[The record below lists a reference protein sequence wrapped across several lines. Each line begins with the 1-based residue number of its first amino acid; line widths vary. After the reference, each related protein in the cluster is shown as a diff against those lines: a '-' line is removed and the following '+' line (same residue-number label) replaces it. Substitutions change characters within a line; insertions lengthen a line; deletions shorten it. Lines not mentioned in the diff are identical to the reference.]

1 MGNLLGKEASRGGL
15 EGAGSSVGDL
25 PHRSGP
31 AELREKALQAWK
43 RTQGKGNPR
52 YFLSE
57 ENKGVLLDLID
68 SVYSVLQGR
77 HNRNNIL
84 LVGRRGVGKTT
95 LLCSLLEALS
105 AVEFGGKQ
113 IVSVYVDCAE
123 RWELPSEALWRKAKS
138 LGLKASEEGEGEGSA
153 SRDISV
159 VLDLL
164 YEKSYIPVVVVDE
177 IQDLYVKVGETD
189 HERLRRSRLF
199 VEQIYSIGESKNALG
214 WLTGSSRLVTILA
227 FQRDTFSNILGG
239 YVQYPS
245 LNDTKYNVH
254 RLYALRKKGEVG
266 KLVETLTGKPPFAA
280 QVDRIF
286 HATGGVVGKIAVF
299 VEKKGQDRVRLPDC
313 ENFTD
318 VHWDILECLLYK
330 YASRLPERD
339 FWDLEPVTEGELTL
353 WLKRFPLQG
362 PDHVAMTDAKVKLV
376 DDELLEQAEG
386 TYNPNAQFLAH
397 APKLLTY
404 NRHTFQGLTYQLGHC
419 RDINFLLEKVRDRVD
434 RIEQLQ
440 LFRHQANNL
449 FTSVLLAFVYVA
461 SYGDDDVEWGF
472 KPSRTSQHD
481 CDEVQVQTKSGS
493 FSLHIYDSEELA
505 AMSEPVSDND
515 PNTMYLVVSP
525 RTTRTGSTWAWRSS
539 SGRKKRRSQPRE
551 DSGTARDESSTP
563 RRRPRLR
570 NRDTDR
576 GSTPSGYCSDE
587 NMDE

>member
-1 MGNLLGKEASRGGL
+1 MGNLLGKEAARGGF
-15 EGAGSSVGDL
+15 EGAGSSAGD
-25 PHRSGP
+25 PQRRTGP

-43 RTQGKGNPR
+43 KTQGKGNPR

-57 ENKGVLLDLID
+57 ENKDVLLDLID

-105 AVEFGGKQ
+105 AIEFGGKQ

-123 RWELPSEALWRKAKS
+123 RWELPSEALWRKVKS
-138 LGLKASEEGEGEGSA
+138 LGIKTSEDGEGEGT
-153 SRDISV
+153 RDISV

-299 VEKKGQDRVRLPDC
+299 VEKKGQDRVRLPNC

-330 YASRLPERD
+330 YASRLPDQD

-386 TYNPNAQFLAH
+386 TYNPNAQYLAQ

-404 NRHTFQGLTYQLGHC
+404 NRHTFQGLTYQLGHSH
-419 RDINFLLEKVRDRVD
+419 DIGFLLEKVRDRVD

-472 KPSRTSQHD
+472 QPSRSSQRD
-481 CDEVQVQTKSGS
+481 CDEVQVHTKSGS
-493 FSLHIYDSEELA
+493 FHLHIYDSDELA
-505 AMSEPVSDND
+505 AMAEPVSDND

-539 SGRKKRRSQPRE
+539 SSRKKRRSQPNE
-551 DSGTARDESSTP
+551 DRGGPSTP
-563 RRRPRLR
+563 TRRPRLR
-570 NRDTDR
+570 NRDNDR